1 MQAAGHTRGVPLLR
15 RFGRGEAL
23 KVVVAPALAMGC
35 VRYVGEP
42 VAIVVADRC
51 VPPGMPAS

>member
-1 MQAAGHTRGVPLLR
+1 MR

-42 VAIVVADRC
+42 VAIVVADSLRAARDAC
-51 VPPGMPAS
+51 ELIQFAP